1 MRPCPFP
8 RTPVG
13 KTGISKVAGM
23 AETHR
28 FDMPGTR
35 ESAMIF
41 NGSKKKE
48 VGNLGSETRTEHS

>member
-1 MRPCPFP
+1 M
-8 RTPVG
+8 G